1 MPQGYQQGCVAMTTG
16 VLAGLWDLLPC
27 TNKEKYICKYMAE
40 GMVPT
45 APPPTVAPPKC
56 PEGWTRVGTRAMCAK
71 VQPSVSLE

>member
-1 MPQGYQQGCVAMTTG
+1 
-16 VLAGLWDLLPC
+16 
-27 TNKEKYICKYMAE
+27 MAE

>member
-1 MPQGYQQGCVAMTTG
+1 
-16 VLAGLWDLLPC
+16 
-27 TNKEKYICKYMAE
+27 MAE

-71 VQPSVSLE
+71 VQPSVSLEWTQRNFVYCGVFSTGTLQQCDVSQNML